1 MKAQECRPGGRHVA
15 NERGA
20 FLKPAPGQAK
30 QVSPSAVQSPETP
43 EIPTF
48 SCRSFVFGRCAVPR
62 FPLED
67 IVRWIHA

>member
-1 MKAQECRPGGRHVA
+1 MKAQECRAGGRYVA

-20 FLKPAPGQAK
+20 FLKPEPE
-30 QVSPSAVQSPETP
+30 QVSPSPDQSPETP
-43 EIPTF
+43 DIPTF